1 MPTRN
6 VVLTDPQAD
15 LIERLVSFGRFQ
27 NARKVLREGLQLIES
42 RESEDAARLESLRSA
57 VQAGIHDVSA
67 GRVRG
72 FDTSEALAHHLDALA
87 TESIPPKPVV
97 RRRK

>member
-6 VVLTDPQAD
+6 IVLTDHQAN
-15 LIERLVSFGRFQ
+15 LVERLVPSGRFQ
-27 NARKVLREGLQLIES
+27 NAREVLREGLPLIES

-72 FDTSEALAHHLDALA
+72 FDTSEALAHHLEALA
-87 TESIPPKPVV
+87 TDSIPPKHVV
-97 RRRK
+97 R